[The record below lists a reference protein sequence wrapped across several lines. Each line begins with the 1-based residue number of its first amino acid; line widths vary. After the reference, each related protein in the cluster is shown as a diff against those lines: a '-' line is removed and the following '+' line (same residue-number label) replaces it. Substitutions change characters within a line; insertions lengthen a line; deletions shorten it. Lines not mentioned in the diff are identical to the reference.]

1 MHSLKFLKGQPTT
14 SYIIISKPV
23 RGQCLRQQ
31 IILDGL
37 QTFKRAEKT
46 YFDTCFTV
54 LSEPTLYTFSLNIRI
69 IEVLLPPKVANI
81 FIEISVCIKE
91 WIKWSYGDLDCIG
104 LYVKMAICCP
114 QGHWSLCVF
123 EENVFAQPVWR
134 KGEIWEWARLHHHLE
149 EIWEYQIIK
158 MANASNQLLI
168 STLDIWWHYLCLS

>member
-1 MHSLKFLKGQPTT
+1 MNVQNKKVAP
-14 SYIIISKPV
+14 YIISKPV
-23 RGQCLRQQ
+23 KGQCLRQQ
-31 IILDGL
+31 IIRDGL

-69 IEVLLPPKVANI
+69 IEVNLPPKVANI

>member
-1 MHSLKFLKGQPTT
+1 MMNIQTKKVAP
-14 SYIIISKPV
+14 YIIISKPV
-23 RGQCLRQQ
+23 KGQCLRQQ
-31 IILDGL
+31 IIRDGL

-69 IEVLLPPKVANI
+69 IEVNLPPKVANI
-81 FIEISVCIKE
+81 FIEMIVCIKE

-168 STLDIWWHYLCLS
+168 STFDIWWHYLCLS